1 MCGWNCVSCIDI
13 WCDCVFVHARRTPVR
28 GSCDRVSNNLFF
40 RDTSRQKGFYWGGL
54 CRAVTEAHKEEN
66 KDLMQLPNV
75 NFTFF
80 CVISL
85 PVSPLP
91 SFLLSSLSSFS
102 SSFQWKILG
111 YATNPFLSLSVSF
124 FLKSPCKT
132 CKYICKINRK
142 WFWLNLSI
150 TVVDIE
156 TIFWNPLTQ
165 FVNKFVYILF

>member
-1 MCGWNCVSCIDI
+1 MWVKLCELHRHMVWLCVCTCTQDSSE
-13 WCDCVFVHARRTPVR
+13 

-40 RDTSRQKGFYWGGL
+40 QDTSRQKGFYWGGL

-66 KDLMQLPNV
+66 KDLIQLPNV

-91 SFLLSSLSSFS
+91 SFLLSCFSSFS

-111 YATNPFLSLSVSF
+111 YATNPFLSLCLF
-124 FLKSPCKT
+124 FKVPPLIMQIHLQNKQEM
-132 CKYICKINRK
+132 
-142 WFWLNLSI
+142 
-150 TVVDIE
+150 V
-156 TIFWNPLTQ
+156 LTQ
-165 FVNKFVYILF
+165 FVNNSCRYQNNIVKPFDSVC

>member
-40 RDTSRQKGFYWGGL
+40 QDTSRQKGFYWGGL

-91 SFLLSSLSSFS
+91 SFLLSSFSSFS

-111 YATNPFLSLSVSF
+111 YATNPFLSLCLF
-124 FLKSPCKT
+124 FFKVPPLIMQIHLQNKQ
-132 CKYICKINRK
+132 
-142 WFWLNLSI
+142 
-150 TVVDIE
+150 E
-156 TIFWNPLTQ
+156 MALTQ
-165 FVNKFVYILF
+165 FVNNSCRYQNNIVKPFDSVC

>member
-1 MCGWNCVSCIDI
+1 MCEWNCVSCIDI

-40 RDTSRQKGFYWGGL
+40 QDTSRQKGFYWGL

-66 KDLMQLPNV
+66 KDPMQLPNV

-91 SFLLSSLSSFS
+91 SFWLSSLSSFS
-102 SSFQWKILG
+102 SCFQWKILG
-111 YATNPFLSLSVSF
+111 YTTNHFLSLCLF
-124 FLKSPCKT
+124 FFTVPP
-132 CKYICKINRK
+132 
-142 WFWLNLSI
+142 LNMQI
-150 TVVDIE
+150 HPQNKQEMV
-156 TIFWNPLTQ
+156 LTP
-165 FVNKFVYILF
+165 FVNNSWRYQNNIVKPFDSVC